1 MTSRTKLLKILT
13 VLFSKSKNVR
23 STVIKQTLESTEIT
37 TEIVIF
43 GLVVCCSPTWS
54 SLEDEQATGSPV
66 RVQKSIAHFHNDLT
80 CLGGS
85 LLEGKDFICPKLC
98 PLRTR
103 AVNSPLDDK
112 EKRVCSGKLGVRT
125 IAMLSIRK
133 FSIFEMSK
141 KFQK

>member
-1 MTSRTKLLKILT
+1 MTSSTKLLKILT
-13 VLFSKSKNVR
+13 VLFNKSKNVR

-37 TEIVIF
+37 AEIVFVI
-43 GLVVCCSPTWS
+43 LIVCCSPTWS
-54 SLEDEQATGSPV
+54 SLEDEQVTGSPL
-66 RVQKSIAHFHNDLT
+66 RVEKSIARFHNDLT
-80 CLGGS
+80 CLCGG

-98 PLRTR
+98 PLRKR

-112 EKRVCSGKLGVRT
+112 EKHVCSGNLGVRT

-133 FSIFEMSK
+133 LSIFEMSK